1 MEGGPAQAWPP
12 RKGSADELRPSKVEE
27 HSARTATPSSSK
39 DGLRDAASTL
49 DRPSGTERLSGT
61 DRHSGTDRP
70 SIISSGTSNRSG
82 GGGGGVNGL
91 GVAKAGSVGSL
102 GRAKS
107 AAASASAKTIKTRC
121 KVMMAPVKRL
131 CSFIA
136 EHKAYVFVGTFITVW
151 ALLGDDL
158 KLLTTD
164 KPADG
169 LFDGLVVF
177 CIVFFSSEVLICCL
191 GKDDYFMSFFFVLD
205 VGSTLTLFM
214 DLTV

>member
-1 MEGGPAQAWPP
+1 MDDWNTSDPSRMISSPAGISHLGGPAGMGIRFCQPLDL
-12 RKGSADELRPSKVEE
+12 G
-27 HSARTATPSSSK
+27 
-39 DGLRDAASTL
+39 TL

-177 CIVFFSSEVLICCL
+177 CI
-191 GKDDYFMSFFFVLD
+191 
-205 VGSTLTLFM
+205 
-214 DLTV
+214 